1 MQPAVYILSSRKN
14 GTLYVGVT
22 SSLKKRVYEHKCD
35 FVSGFTGKYEVHH
48 LVYYE
53 LLGTMYEAISREKQ
67 LKNWRRDWKVAL
79 IEKFNPSW
87 KDLFS
92 DI

>member
-1 MQPAVYILSSRKN
+1 MQPAVYILASKKN

-22 SSLKKRVYEHKCD
+22 SSLKKRVYEHKSE
-35 FVSGFTGKYEVHH
+35 FVDGFSSKYKVHH

-79 IEKFNPSW
+79 IDKFNPCW

-92 DI
+92 EI